1 MEQDDEGG
9 TENNIPYDREFT
21 KLNFV
26 HLAIVDNP
34 RYERANI
41 VFNSNYNPNQKRD
54 EKGKWTK
61 EDYNTE
67 IDKIL
72 KGELKSANRIKVVEH
87 PSDPWLNAGLQD
99 AEIFMSVKTYSKATT
114 DKHNVSEETMRKL
127 PDLIDD
133 PLYIFKSSTVPGSFV
148 GILDDFEEE
157 NGIKKPLIAVVK
169 PEHGKIDVNLIP
181 SVYGKDPDFPYREV
195 FKNNLIYERPENNK
209 TVSNNIVASIAT
221 ETLKRS
227 NTIITDIQEN
237 FNSTGENMLN
247 NVFNG
252 WITKFDKDGEPY
264 HVEIEG
270 YNENDAKKYIGKI
283 FKSGNKEYTVEKYDK
298 ERNWFSTIPVGDENR
313 KNITR
318 YYYSPKDLEKAFEIS
333 EKNKKF
339 EENLKKEQLKQT
351 DITEKHLKA
360 AQKVLE
366 EMVRKEYEIKK
377 QRLNNTKEQNMT
389 LLHELKKLIT
399 NVEND
404 KGQGENM
411 DENEKVDNE
420 KIDKRKLIDEVGG
433 ILKDKVDE
441 EVWRTVIGKLEKLSY
456 DKSET
461 GAADNKK
468 EDPEPKEDEVK
479 NKKVKNESEDDREKV
494 KEIKEE
500 VKKDVDNKCKNSVE
514 NSKIDYFAKLNSIYN
529 ASTEPPKQDEY
540 VSKADR
546 LAEGNRF

>member
-1 MEQDDEGG
+1 
-9 TENNIPYDREFT
+9 
-21 KLNFV
+21 
-26 HLAIVDNP
+26 
-34 RYERANI
+34 
-41 VFNSNYNPNQKRD
+41 
-54 EKGKWTK
+54 
-61 EDYNTE
+61 
-67 IDKIL
+67 
-72 KGELKSANRIKVVEH
+72 
-87 PSDPWLNAGLQD
+87 
-99 AEIFMSVKTYSKATT
+99 
-114 DKHNVSEETMRKL
+114 
-127 PDLIDD
+127 
-133 PLYIFKSSTVPGSFV
+133 
-148 GILDDFEEE
+148 
-157 NGIKKPLIAVVK
+157 
-169 PEHGKIDVNLIP
+169 
-181 SVYGKDPDFPYREV
+181 
-195 FKNNLIYERPENNK
+195 
-209 TVSNNIVASIAT
+209 
-221 ETLKRS
+221 
-227 NTIITDIQEN
+227 
-237 FNSTGENMLN
+237 
-247 NVFNG
+247 
-252 WITKFDKDGEPY
+252 
-264 HVEIEG
+264 
-270 YNENDAKKYIGKI
+270 
-283 FKSGNKEYTVEKYDK
+283 
-298 ERNWFSTIPVGDENR
+298 
-313 KNITR
+313 
-318 YYYSPKDLEKAFEIS
+318 
-333 EKNKKF
+333 
-339 EENLKKEQLKQT
+339 
-351 DITEKHLKA
+351 
-360 AQKVLE
+360 
-366 EMVRKEYEIKK
+366 
-377 QRLNNTKEQNMT
+377 MT